1 MAENRN
7 RKPSDSQV
15 DAIKVPPH
23 SLEAEQSVIGGL
35 LLDNERWDTVAER
48 VVSSDFY
55 SRPHRLIFEGVKTIL
70 EAGKPLDL
78 ITLSEYLERHEL
90 LEDVGGFAYL
100 G

>member
-7 RKPSDSQV
+7 RKPLDSQV

-55 SRPHRLIFEGVKTIL
+55 RPFIQHSFAQIIKQFTCQTVDVKMTVFGV
-70 EAGKPLDL
+70 
-78 ITLSEYLERHEL
+78 
-90 LEDVGGFAYL
+90 V
-100 G
+100 